1 MNKIDHIGIAVKNL
15 KNSIEIFQKLG
26 FKFSD
31 IEEVATQ
38 KVRISFAKI
47 GESKIEFLEPISEDS
62 PIAKFI
68 KKSGEGMHHIAFE
81 VKNLEEKLEE
91 LKSEKINL
99 IDQKPQI
106 GAGGTKVA
114 FIHPK
119 STNGVLVELRQS

>member
-99 IDQKPQI
+99 IDPKPQI

-119 STNGVLVELRQS
+119 STNGVLVELRQF

>member
-47 GESKIEFLEPISEDS
+47 GDSKIEFLEPISEDS